1 MPSIKEQIEE
11 VKESF
16 SVEEISEDHIKVYMF
31 ASNDLNFE
39 LDIDMSPIAQGKKPK
54 IGFEKSIKDILGNIN
69 QTLDTMASWN
79 EDSTINIVLYELE
92 DKLMEATTAKFT
104 VMDEIYTLVGN
115 YGPRASFE
123 GKKATVKLMDI
134 RKNEFLVTFDCTEYP
149 KLNVTFPPK
158 LVERLGEPD
167 ELRFVQKWSGHLFQL
182 AEELEYRL
190 NLYER
195 FNFEFQ
201 VISKFSNFVD
211 KESFSFNPS
220 TGYVSGDLVNGNER
234 LELDLDY
241 MNGYPDVCVRAI
253 VNIKPENP
261 VKQDKIK
268 KILEEASSTWKPSG
282 IFVLVL
288 DKIVQAVWG
297 QRLIRD
303 VKTNKPIE
311 GAVYKCERCGA
322 DYLKTSKEKD
332 GDKFRC
338 EFCYFGDLQRKK
350 EKLIDDLLGNF

>member
-1 MPSIKEQIEE
+1 MATIKEQIEE

-16 SVEEISEDHIKVYMF
+16 SVEEISADRIKVYMF
-31 ASNDLNFE
+31 ASNELNLE

-54 IGFEKSIKDILGNIN
+54 IGFDKQIKDLLGNIN
-69 QTLDTMASWN
+69 QTLDSMANWT
-79 EDSTINIVLYELE
+79 EDSTINFVLYELE

-123 GKKATVKLMDI
+123 GKKATVKLADI
-134 RKNEFLVTFDCTEYP
+134 RKNEYLVTFDCTDYP
-149 KLNVTFPPK
+149 ALKVTFPEK
-158 LVERLGEPD
+158 LSEKIGDPD

-195 FNFEFQ
+195 LNFEFQ
-201 VISKFSNFVD
+201 VLSKFSNFVD
-211 KESFSFNPS
+211 KESFSFNPA
-220 TGYVSGDLVNGNER
+220 TGYVSGDLSNGSEV

-241 MNGYPDVCVRAI
+241 MNGYPEVCVRAI
-253 VNIKPENP
+253 VNVRPANP

-268 KILEEASSTWKPSG
+268 KILEDAASQWTSNS
-282 IFVLVL
+282 IFVLWL
-288 DKIVQAVWG
+288 DKITQAVWG

-311 GAVYKCERCGA
+311 GAVYKCEKCGA
-322 DYLKTSKEKD
+322 EYLKTSYEKD
-332 GDKFRC
+332 ASKFRC
-338 EFCYFGDLQRKK
+338 EFCYFADLQRKK